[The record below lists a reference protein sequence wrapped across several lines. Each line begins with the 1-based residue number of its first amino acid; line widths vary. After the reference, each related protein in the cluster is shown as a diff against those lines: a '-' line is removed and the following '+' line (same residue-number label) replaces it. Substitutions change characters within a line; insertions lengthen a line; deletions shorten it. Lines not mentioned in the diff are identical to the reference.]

1 TGPTGPTGECVCLPR
16 YCDFYFEGT
25 TINVAPNSSIP
36 FNEEGECTED
46 DFTPVNV
53 MEGTFTQI
61 EVEHEGDYL
70 INYSVIFN
78 NTPPTEIVEGAFAL
92 FVDGLDVDASRFGET
107 IVLASQPAGA
117 QTKIQVNGE
126 AIVHI
131 PEGGIL
137 ELRNISN
144 RTVHVLA
151 SVAGA
156 DINGAAITIVQ
167 LDNDTV

>member
-1 TGPTGPTGECVCLPR
+1 
-16 YCDFYFEGT
+16 
-25 TINVAPNSSIP
+25 
-36 FNEEGECTED
+36 
-46 DFTPVNV
+46 